1 MTTFNELKRKYFEH
15 LASVDLAALSVA
27 ELEIYGRIMNTVN
40 EMLKP
45 SYTEQMASMM
55 MGCAC
60 KREEDSNDG

>member
-1 MTTFNELKRKYFEH
+1 MTTFNELKRKYFDH

>member
-15 LASVDLAALSVA
+15 LTSVDLAALSVA